1 MRLRLSFA
9 GPLLSLLAFGVPSVA
24 SAQIPDSAVPLK
36 TVHDEINR
44 FRAEYAEYYNAKNVA
59 ALVPMYAP
67 DAIITTADGMTYV
80 GQAAIKA
87 VLTKDAPTFPHLVIT
102 SDSLIGYGS
111 TAIDVGTT
119 KQHPQ
124 GGGEITAR
132 YLVVLRRNMGVW
144 TIVRLAVV
152 PVPPGKL

>member
-1 MRLRLSFA
+1 M
-9 GPLLSLLAFGVPSVA
+9 LLAMLAFGIPSLA
-24 SAQIPDSAVPLK
+24 SAQIPDSAIPLK

-44 FRAEYAEYYNAKNVA
+44 FRAEYSEYYNAKNVA
-59 ALVPMYAP
+59 ALVPMYAT
-67 DAIITTADGMTYV
+67 DAIVTTQDGSTYV

-87 VLTKDAPTFPHLVIT
+87 FLTKQAPTFPHLVIT

-119 KQHPQ
+119 KEHPQ
-124 GGGEITAR
+124 GGGERTSR
-132 YLVVLRRNMGVW
+132 YLVVLRRNMGTW

-152 PVPPGKL
+152 PVMPEKM